1 MKRSI
6 ITQILL
12 ISLFSTFPFKTF
24 SQVIFKSE
32 HGFTIQIEQQANV
45 DSKTA
50 YQQFLKINEWWNAEH
65 TYFGKSENLFIEPK
79 ANGCFC
85 EVEGDKQVL
94 HMIVSY
100 VEPNK
105 EIRMIGGLGP
115 LQMMGINGGMSWKFI
130 DLGNNKSKIIHRYQ
144 VSGTIDGGLDKIAP
158 FVDQVQIIQV
168 TALINKLS
176 LKK

>member
-1 MKRSI
+1 MKHLI
-6 ITQILL
+6 ITQIFLVSLL
-12 ISLFSTFPFKTF
+12 SALPFKTI
-24 SQVIFKSE
+24 SQVISKSE
-32 HGFTIQIEQQANV
+32 HGFTIQIKQEANV

-50 YQQFLKINEWWNAEH
+50 YQQFLKVNEWWNAEH
-65 TYFGKSENLFIEPK
+65 TYFGKSENLFIEAK

-105 EIRMIGGLGP
+105 EIKMIGGLGP
-115 LQMMGINGGMSWKFI
+115 LQMMGVNGGMSWKFI
-130 DLGNNKSKIIHRYQ
+130 DLGNNKSKVIHHYQ
-144 VSGTIDGGLDKIAP
+144 VSGAIDGGLDKIAP
-158 FVDQVQIIQV
+158 FVDQVQTIQV
-168 TALINKLS
+168 SALINKLS